1 MAKEYRIDDLIGS
14 KELYHHGIKG
24 QKWGVRRFQKKDGS
38 LTPAGKERYD
48 DDGPKKKQPKI
59 PKTKSMYRINL
70 EDKYQKQ
77 GMTKEQAEQAA
88 AKRIRGEQFAIG
100 AAAVT
105 VAACVAYN
113 KHKKYSTDKIIS
125 KNTELHRIMGLAE
138 HEQVR
143 IGERQYVS
151 YKKLDN
157 MKYRGF
163 MGEQQLSKAKNI
175 NNQLKGRLKG
185 EQKVY
190 DFTIK
195 SKQDLKV
202 ASEKRAKDTLSQL
215 FKNDSNFRDSY
226 VKSLDDFQERFLRG
240 KEFPATHRQTVDAIR
255 KGKPV
260 NEKKAYDLF
269 NFLLINNSDNAKNA
283 QNAFYDSLKKQGMN
297 AIIDTNDKKHS
308 FTKAIAP
315 IITFDGSYDYV
326 KREMNE
332 KEIYKDLTKSLLV
345 TIPQHLSKTGASLV
359 AAYGGTKIVS
369 DSKKANAAIRNY
381 KQEHPNTTKTDK
393 EILDMLMK
401 DED

>member
-1 MAKEYRIDDLIGS
+1 MDWSMDMLVSID
-14 KELYHHGIKG
+14 ELRHHGIKG
-24 QKWGVRRFQKKDGS
+24 QKWGVRRFQKEDGS
-38 LTPAGKERYD
+38 LTPAGRKRYD
-48 DDGPKKKQPKI
+48 DGISNGKQYKI
-59 PKTKSMYRINL
+59 PKTKSMHRINL

-88 AKRIRGEQFAIG
+88 ARRIRGEQYVVA

-113 KHKKYSTDKIIS
+113 KHKNYSTDKIIS
-125 KNTELHRIMGLAE
+125 KNTELHRIMGLGE
-138 HEQVR
+138 KEQVR
-143 IGERQYVS
+143 MGERQYVS

-163 MGEQQLSKAKNI
+163 MGEQQFSKAKNI
-175 NNQLKGRLKG
+175 NNQIKDRYIGD
-185 EQKVY
+185 QKVY

-195 SKQDLKV
+195 AKQDLKV

-226 VKSLDDFQERFLRG
+226 VKSLDDFQKNFLRG
-240 KEFPATHRQTVDAIR
+240 KKFPINHQQTVDAIR

-297 AIIDTNDKKHS
+297 AIVDTNDKKHS

-332 KEIYKDLTKSLLV
+332 KEIYRDLTKSLLV
-345 TIPQHLSKTGASLV
+345 TIPQHLAKSGAALV
-359 AAYGGTKIVS
+359 AAYGGTKIIS
-369 DSKKANAAIRNY
+369 DNKKANAIIQNY
-381 KQEHPNTTKTDK
+381 KQEHPNTKLTDK
-393 EILDMLMK
+393 DILELYK
-401 DED
+401 TK

>member
-1 MAKEYRIDDLIGS
+1 MS
-14 KELYHHGIKG
+14 
-24 QKWGVRRFQKKDGS
+24 
-38 LTPAGKERYD
+38 
-48 DDGPKKKQPKI
+48 
-59 PKTKSMYRINL
+59 
-70 EDKYQKQ
+70 
-77 GMTKEQAEQAA
+77 KEQAEQAA
-88 AKRIRGEQFAIG
+88 AKRIRGEQFA
-100 AAAVT
+100 AAVAAVT

-113 KHKKYSTDKIIS
+113 KRKNYSTDKIIS
-125 KNTELHRIMGLAE
+125 QNTELHRIMGLGE
-138 HEQVR
+138 KEQVR

-151 YKKLDN
+151 YKKMDN

-175 NNQLKGRLKG
+175 NNQMKGRNYD

-195 SKQDLKV
+195 AKQDLKV

-215 FKNDSNFRDSY
+215 FKNDSNFRDNY
-226 VKSLDDFQERFLRG
+226 VKSLDDFQEHFLRG
-240 KEFPATHRQTVDAIR
+240 KKFPAKHQQTVDAIR
-255 KGKPV
+255 KGKTV

-269 NFLLINNSDNAKNA
+269 NFLLINNSDSAKNA

-345 TIPQHLSKTGASLV
+345 TIPQHLAKSGAALA
-359 AAYGGTKIVS
+359 AAYGGTKIIS
-369 DSKKANAAIRNY
+369 DNKKANAAIQNY
-381 KQEHPNTTKTDK
+381 KQEHPNTKMSDY
-393 EILDMLMK
+393 EIMEMLRK
-401 DED
+401 NT

>member
-1 MAKEYRIDDLIGS
+1 MNTWTCIRQG
-14 KELYHHGIKG
+14 ELYHHGIKG
-24 QKWGVRRFQKKDGS
+24 QKWGVRRFQNEDGS
-38 LTPAGKERYD
+38 LTPAGERRY
-48 DDGPKKKQPKI
+48 DDGPKKKQSKI
-59 PKTKSMYRINL
+59 PKTKSMHRINI

-88 AKRIRGEQFAIG
+88 ARRIRGEQYAIA

-105 VAACVAYN
+105 VAACVAYI

-125 KNTELHRIMGLAE
+125 KNTELHRIMGLGE
-138 HEQVR
+138 LESVR
-143 IGERQYVS
+143 MGERQYVS

-163 MGEQQLSKAKNI
+163 MGEQQLSKAKHI
-175 NNQLKGRLKG
+175 NKRLKDQDFNK
-185 EQKVY
+185 QKVY

-195 SKQDLKV
+195 AKQDLKV

-226 VKSLDDFQERFLRG
+226 VKSLDDFQEHFLRG
-240 KEFPATHRQTVDAIR
+240 KKFPAKHQQTVDAIR

-269 NFLLINNSDNAKNA
+269 NFLLINKSDNAKNA

-326 KREMNE
+326 KKEMNE
-332 KEIYKDLTKSLLV
+332 KEIYKDLKKSLLV
-345 TIPQHLSKTGASLV
+345 TIPQHLAKPGAALV

-369 DSKKANAAIRNY
+369 DNKKANEAIQNY
-381 KQEHPNTTKTDK
+381 KQEHPNTELSDK
-393 EILDMLMK
+393 EILDVLRK
-401 DED
+401 RG

>member
-1 MAKEYRIDDLIGS
+1 MLVSSD
-14 KELYHHGIKG
+14 ELRHYGIKG
-24 QKWGVRRFQKKDGS
+24 QKWGVRRFQEEDGS
-38 LTPAGKERYD
+38 LTPAGRKRYD
-48 DDGPKKKQPKI
+48 DGISNGKQYKI
-59 PKTKSMYRINL
+59 PKTKSTHRINL

-88 AKRIRGEQFAIG
+88 ARRIRGEQYVVA

-113 KHKKYSTDKIIS
+113 KHKNYSTDKIIS
-125 KNTELHRIMGLAE
+125 KNTELHRIMGLGDK
-138 HEQVR
+138 EQVR
-143 IGERQYVS
+143 MGERQYVS

-175 NNQLKGRLKG
+175 NNQLKGRHAG

-195 SKQDLKV
+195 AKQDLKV

-226 VKSLDDFQERFLRG
+226 VKSLDDFQKNFLRG
-240 KEFPATHRQTVDAIR
+240 KKFPANHQQTVDAIR

-297 AIIDTNDKKHS
+297 AIVDTNDKKHS

-332 KEIYKDLTKSLLV
+332 KEIYRDLTKSLLV
-345 TIPQHLSKTGASLV
+345 TIPQHLAKSGAALV
-359 AAYGGTKIVS
+359 AAYGGTKIIS
-369 DSKKANAAIRNY
+369 NNKKANAIIQNY
-381 KQEHPNTTKTDK
+381 KQEHPNTKLTDK
-393 EILDMLMK
+393 DILELYK
-401 DED
+401 TK

>member
-1 MAKEYRIDDLIGS
+1 MYIQTNA
-14 KELYHHGIKG
+14 LYHHGIKG
-24 QKWGVRRFQKKDGS
+24 QKWGVRRFQNKNGS
-38 LTPAGKERYD
+38 LTPAGRKRYD
-48 DDGPKKKQPKI
+48 DDGESSKKSYNI
-59 PKTKSMYRINL
+59 PKNKSMHRINL

-77 GMTKEQAEQAA
+77 GMSKEQAEQAA
-88 AKRIRGEQFAIG
+88 AKRIRAEKFVVG

-113 KHKKYSTDKIIS
+113 KHKNYSTDKIIS
-125 KNTELHRIMGLAE
+125 KDTELHRIMGLGE
-138 HEQVR
+138 KEQVR

-163 MGEQQLSKAKNI
+163 MGEQQLSKAKSI
-175 NNQLKGRLKG
+175 NEQLKGRSAYG
-185 EQKVY
+185 DQKVY

-195 SKQDLKV
+195 AKQDLKV
-202 ASEKRAKDTLSQL
+202 ASEKRAKDTLSNL
-215 FKNDSNFRDSY
+215 FKNDSNFKNSY
-226 VKSLDDFQERFLRG
+226 IKSLDDFQEHFLRG
-240 KEFPATHRQTVDAIR
+240 KEFPAKHRQTVEAIR

-260 NEKKAYDLF
+260 NDKKAYDLF

-283 QNAFYDSLKKQGMN
+283 QDTFYNSLKKQGMN
-297 AIIDTNDKKHS
+297 AIVDTNDKKHS

-345 TIPQHLSKTGASLV
+345 TIPQHLVKPGAAMVS
-359 AAYGGTKIVS
+359 AYAGTKLVS
-369 DSKKANAAIRNY
+369 NNKKNNDAIRNY
-381 KQEHPNTTKTDK
+381 KKEHPNTELTDK
-393 EILDMLMK
+393 EILDMLAK
-401 DED
+401 DDKK

>member
-1 MAKEYRIDDLIGS
+1 MLSNYIVTRDASDD
-14 KELYHHGIKG
+14 ELYHHGIKG
-24 QKWGVRRFQKKDGS
+24 QKWGIRRFQNKDGS
-38 LTPAGKERYD
+38 LTPSGRKRYD
-48 DDGPKKKQPKI
+48 DGGSNEKQYRT
-59 PKTKSMYRINL
+59 PKTKSIHRINL
-70 EDKYQKQ
+70 EDEYQKQ

-88 AKRIRGEQFAIG
+88 AKRIRGELFVVA

-113 KHKKYSTDKIIS
+113 KHKNYSTDKIIS
-125 KNTELHRIMGLAE
+125 QNTELHRIMGLGE
-138 HEQVR
+138 KEQVR

-151 YKKLDN
+151 YKKMDN

-175 NNQLKGRLKG
+175 NNRLKGRSD

-215 FKNDSNFRDSY
+215 FKNDSDFRDSY
-226 VKSLDDFQERFLRG
+226 IKSLDDFQERFLSG
-240 KEFPATHRQTVDAIR
+240 KKFPTKYQQTVDAIR
-255 KGKPV
+255 KGKPI

-269 NFLLINNSDNAKNA
+269 NFLLINKSDNAKNA

-297 AIIDTNDKKHS
+297 AIVDTNDKKHS

-332 KEIYKDLTKSLLV
+332 KEIYKDLTKSLLIA
-345 TIPQHLSKTGASLV
+345 IPQHLAKPGAALV

-369 DSKKANAAIRNY
+369 DNKKANIAIQNY

-401 DED
+401 DK

>member
-1 MAKEYRIDDLIGS
+1 MEWSMDMLVSSD
-14 KELYHHGIKG
+14 ELRHYGIKG
-24 QKWGVRRFQKKDGS
+24 QKWGVRRFQEEDGS
-38 LTPAGKERYD
+38 LTPAGRKRYD
-48 DDGPKKKQPKI
+48 DGISNGKQYKI
-59 PKTKSMYRINL
+59 PKTKSTHRINL

-88 AKRIRGEQFAIG
+88 ARRIRGEQYVVA

-113 KHKKYSTDKIIS
+113 KHKNYSTDKIIS
-125 KNTELHRIMGLAE
+125 KNTELHRIMGLGDK
-138 HEQVR
+138 EQVR
-143 IGERQYVS
+143 MGERQYVS

-175 NNQLKGRLKG
+175 NNQLKGRHAG

-195 SKQDLKV
+195 AKQDLKV

-226 VKSLDDFQERFLRG
+226 VKSLDDFQKNFLRG
-240 KEFPATHRQTVDAIR
+240 KKFPANHQQTVDAIR

-297 AIIDTNDKKHS
+297 AIVDTNDKKHS

-332 KEIYKDLTKSLLV
+332 KEIYRDLTKSLLV
-345 TIPQHLSKTGASLV
+345 TIPQHLAKSGAALV
-359 AAYGGTKIVS
+359 AAYGGTKIIS
-369 DSKKANAAIRNY
+369 NNKKANAIIQNY
-381 KQEHPNTTKTDK
+381 KQEHPNTKLTDK
-393 EILDMLMK
+393 DILELYK
-401 DED
+401 TK

>member
-1 MAKEYRIDDLIGS
+1 MTKEYRIYDLIS
-14 KELYHHGIKG
+14 SEELYHHGIKG

-38 LTPAGKERYD
+38 LTPAGRKRYD
-48 DDGPKKKQPKI
+48 DDGPKKKQSKI

-113 KHKKYSTDKIIS
+113 KHKNYSTDKIIS
-125 KNTELHRIMGLAE
+125 QNTELHRIMGLGE
-138 HEQVR
+138 KEQVR

-151 YKKLDN
+151 YKKMDN

-175 NNQLKGRLKG
+175 NNQTKGRYYG
-185 EQKVY
+185 DQKVY

-195 SKQDLKV
+195 AKQDLKV

-215 FKNDSNFRDSY
+215 YKNDSNFRDSY

-240 KEFPATHRQTVDAIR
+240 KEFPANHRQTVDAIR

-297 AIIDTNDKKHS
+297 AIVDTNDKKYS

-345 TIPQHLSKTGASLV
+345 TIPQHLAKSGAALV
-359 AAYGGTKIVS
+359 TAYGGTKIVS
-369 DSKKANAAIRNY
+369 DNKKANAAIRNY

-401 DED
+401 DKD

>member
-1 MAKEYRIDDLIGS
+1 MEWSMDMLVSSD
-14 KELYHHGIKG
+14 ELRHYGIKG
-24 QKWGVRRFQKKDGS
+24 QKWGVRRFQKEDGS
-38 LTPAGKERYD
+38 LTPAGRKRYD
-48 DDGPKKKQPKI
+48 DDISNGKQYKI
-59 PKTKSMYRINL
+59 PKTKSTHRINL

-88 AKRIRGEQFAIG
+88 ARRIRGEQYVVA

-113 KHKKYSTDKIIS
+113 KHKNYSTDKIIS
-125 KNTELHRIMGLAE
+125 KNTELHRIMGLGDK
-138 HEQVR
+138 EQVR
-143 IGERQYVS
+143 MGERQYVS

-175 NNQLKGRLKG
+175 NNQLKGRHAG

-195 SKQDLKV
+195 AKQDLKV

-226 VKSLDDFQERFLRG
+226 VKSLDDFQKNFLRG
-240 KEFPATHRQTVDAIR
+240 KKFPANHQQTVDAIR

-297 AIIDTNDKKHS
+297 AIVDTNDKKHS

-332 KEIYKDLTKSLLV
+332 KEIYRDLTKSLLV
-345 TIPQHLSKTGASLV
+345 TIPQHLAKSGAALA
-359 AAYGGTKIVS
+359 AAYGGTKIIS
-369 DSKKANAAIRNY
+369 NNKKANAIIQNY
-381 KQEHPNTTKTDK
+381 KQEHPNTKLTDK
-393 EILDMLMK
+393 DILELYK
-401 DED
+401 TK

>member
-1 MAKEYRIDDLIGS
+1 MDWSIDMLVSSD
-14 KELYHHGIKG
+14 ELRHHGIKG
-24 QKWGVRRFQKKDGS
+24 QKWGVRRFQKEDGS
-38 LTPAGKERYD
+38 LTPAGRKRYD
-48 DDGPKKKQPKI
+48 GISNGKQYKI
-59 PKTKSMYRINL
+59 PKTKSTHRINL

-88 AKRIRGEQFAIG
+88 ARRIRGEQYVAA

-113 KHKKYSTDKIIS
+113 KHKNYSTDKIIS
-125 KNTELHRIMGLAE
+125 KNTELHRIMGLGE
-138 HEQVR
+138 KEQVR

-163 MGEQQLSKAKNI
+163 MGEQQLTKAKNI
-175 NNQLKGRLKG
+175 NNQLKGRYIG

-195 SKQDLKV
+195 AKQDLKV
-202 ASEKRAKDTLSQL
+202 ASEKRAADTLSQL

-240 KEFPATHRQTVDAIR
+240 KKFPVKHQQTVDAIR

-297 AIIDTNDKKHS
+297 AIVDTNDKKHS

-332 KEIYKDLTKSLLV
+332 KEIYRDLTKSLLV
-345 TIPQHLSKTGASLV
+345 TIPQHLAKSGAALV
-359 AAYGGTKIVS
+359 AAYGGTKIIS
-369 DSKKANAAIRNY
+369 DNKKSNAIIQKY
-381 KQEHPNTTKTDK
+381 KQEHPNTKLTDK
-393 EILDMLMK
+393 DILELYK
-401 DED
+401 TK

>member
-38 LTPAGKERYD
+38 LTPAGRKRYD
-48 DDGPKKKQPKI
+48 DDGPKKKQSKI

-88 AKRIRGEQFAIG
+88 ARRIKGEQYAVA

-113 KHKKYSTDKIIS
+113 KHKNYSTDKIIS
-125 KNTELHRIMGLAE
+125 QNTELHRIMGLGE
-138 HEQVR
+138 KEQVR

-151 YKKLDN
+151 YKKMDN

-175 NNQLKGRLKG
+175 NNQTKGRYYG

-195 SKQDLKV
+195 AKQDLKV

-240 KEFPATHRQTVDAIR
+240 KEFPANHRQTVDAIR

-297 AIIDTNDKKHS
+297 AIVDTNDKKHS

-369 DSKKANAAIRNY
+369 DSKKANAAIRSY